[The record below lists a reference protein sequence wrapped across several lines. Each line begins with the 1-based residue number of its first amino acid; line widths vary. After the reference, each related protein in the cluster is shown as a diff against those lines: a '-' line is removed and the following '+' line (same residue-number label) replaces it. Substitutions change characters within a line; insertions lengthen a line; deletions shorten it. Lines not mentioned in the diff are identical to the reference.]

1 MLSFLVAALSS
12 KVVIDSTMAG
22 AGLGM
27 SIYQCAK
34 SIKSNGREIRRRRR
48 R

>member
-1 MLSFLVAALSS
+1 MISFLVAVLSS
-12 KVVIDSTMAG
+12 EVVVESLMAG

-27 SIYQCAK
+27 SIYQCSK
-34 SIKSNGREIRRRRR
+34 SIKSKGREIRRRRR